1 MLDLVRIMRYDLGMA
16 RIKKG
21 KSVRISDAALL
32 AIQDLRE
39 KMSRATHIGGLQL
52 APFGRLSDGTVIGF
66 GVALA
71 GYVMNEQFSVIDRR
85 DFAEKLDKQLEPLL
99 AGLGECTDE
108 ERKARLSLC
117 IAAASEVGGY
127 SADEPL
133 RAAKTEGGQPS

>member
-1 MLDLVRIMRYDLGMA
+1 MS

-21 KSVRISDAALL
+21 KSVRISEAALAAL
-32 AIQDLRE
+32 QDLRE
-39 KMSRATHIGGLQL
+39 KMSRATHIGGLRL

-71 GYVMNEQFSVIDRR
+71 GYVMNAQFSVIDRR

-99 AGLGECTDE
+99 AGLGECTAE

-127 SADEPL
+127 SVDDPL
-133 RAAKTEGGQPS
+133 RAAKTEGSAPS